1 MSLAVRYYDEEGG
14 RFCCALAR
22 VGRTKLHLTFID
34 DRGVRH
40 VAVPIERFVTH
51 TEPLGYHEG
60 AYPVPRLVR
69 RLRAVGRE
77 RGITEA
83 AKVELKLAEVAL

>member
-1 MSLAVRYYDEEGG
+1 VRYYDEEGG

-34 DRGVRH
+34 NGGVRH
-40 VAVPIERFVTH
+40 VAVPIERFRTH
-51 TEPLGYHEG
+51 TSPLSYREG
-60 AYPVPRLVR
+60 AYPIPRLVR
-69 RLRAVGRE
+69 RLGVVGRE

-83 AKVELKLAEVAL
+83 ARAELKLAEVAP